1 MKRCLTILLL
11 SVAVLVV
18 LVRSMDRTPKAAGI
32 DYAQAMK
39 QTDSTAVVLGTEGVP
54 AADVV
59 FTRFGLLWSNLTA
72 QSVATH
78 VNAVY
83 AETVWFNDTLKTFE
97 GRPALALY
105 LDQTARRVDACA
117 VEIVDVAASG
127 VDYYVRWRMTVV
139 PPETDPAEAWKS
151 IGVTHMRFDRE
162 GRVLLHQDYWDAAG
176 GLYEHLPGIG
186 WILRN
191 IRARL

>member
-11 SVAVLVV
+11 IVVAFVV
-18 LVRSMDRTPKAAGI
+18 LVRSLDRTPKVPET
-32 DYAQAMK
+32 DYAGAISR
-39 QTDSTAVVLGTEGVP
+39 TDPVAVQLGSEGVP
-54 AADVV
+54 AADQV

-72 QSVATH
+72 ASVAEHAT
-78 VNAVY
+78 NVY
-83 AETVWFNDTLKTFE
+83 AEAVWFNDTLKTFE
-97 GRPALALY
+97 GRPAVADY
-105 LDQTARRVDACA
+105 LDQTARRVDACT
-117 VEIVDVAASG
+117 VEIVDVASSG
-127 VDYYVRWRMTVV
+127 VEYYVRWRMTVL
-139 PPETDPAEAWKS
+139 PPETDPADAWRS